1 MPWLCSDHE
10 KKNTKTKELYGRTKD
25 VFEYFSLLLASCSCL
40 LCALVQK
47 KVKAFHCSM
56 IRNPLNF
63 PRITFW
69 FSKQIIGRWSDSLSS
84 VFYNGSNEAR
94 FFNQPECA
102 LYLNFIIIVSAV
114 MTSMTQQ
121 KIGKQFWVNI
131 YVFLVCTIVFLNKL
145 AQYFTYMRPPCFF
158 NCYVYHY
165 RHHRY
170 LHNNHQWPQPV
181 ISTGIV

>member
-1 MPWLCSDHE
+1 MCLSSE
-10 KKNTKTKELYGRTKD
+10 KGQG
-25 VFEYFSLLLASCSCL
+25 FSLFYDKESF
-40 LCALVQK
+40 K
-47 KVKAFHCSM
+47 
-56 IRNPLNF
+56 F
-63 PRITFW
+63 PTHYFLIFKTT
-69 FSKQIIGRWSDSLSS
+69 IARWSDSLSS
-84 VFYNGSNEAR
+84 VFYNGSHEAR

-102 LYLNFIIIVSAV
+102 LYLNFTIIVSAV
-114 MTSMTQQ
+114 MTSVTQQ

-165 RHHRY
+165 RHHRH